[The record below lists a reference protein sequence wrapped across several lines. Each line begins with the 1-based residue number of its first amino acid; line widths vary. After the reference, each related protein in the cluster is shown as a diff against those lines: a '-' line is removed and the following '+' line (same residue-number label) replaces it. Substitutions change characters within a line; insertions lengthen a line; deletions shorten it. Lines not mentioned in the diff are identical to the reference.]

1 MKRTWLVLTLLCI
14 ALIAT
19 ACSRGGQS
27 GGAQRAETPPP
38 AGPQNA
44 QSPGASGQVPSLG
57 GRELKIGSDTTYPP
71 FETVDAEKKIVGFDP
86 DLMAEICRRANC
98 KATFVTAAFDGI
110 FAALSQGQ
118 YDAVVSG
125 VTITAERKKAVDF
138 SESYLRYG
146 QVVMVRQDET
156 GIAGVD
162 ALTGK
167 TIAVQT
173 GTTNDEKATALQ
185 KEGKAKDVK
194 RYDTFDLAVRAL
206 LNKDVD
212 AVIIDSYAADGF
224 IAVNTGKLR
233 KVGNAF
239 TSEDLGIALKK
250 GDTAL
255 KAAVDAA
262 LAQMKT
268 DGTLDKLYKTWFV
281 DRAPGK

>member
-1 MKRTWLVLTLLCI
+1 MKRSWLVLTLLCV
-14 ALIAT
+14 AMIAT
-19 ACSRGGQS
+19 ACSRGGQT
-27 GGAQRAETPPP
+27 GGTPP
-38 AGPQNA
+38 AGSQGA
-44 QSPGASGQVPSLG
+44 QAPTASVQVPSLN

-71 FETVDAEKKIVGFDP
+71 FETVDAEKKIIGFDP
-86 DLMAEICRRANC
+86 DLMAEICKRANC

-110 FAALSQGQ
+110 FAALAQGQ

-125 VTITAERKKAVDF
+125 VTITEERKKTVDF

-146 QVVMVRQDET
+146 QVVLVREGET

-162 ALTGK
+162 ALGSK

-194 RYDTFDLAVRAL
+194 RYDTFDLAVQAL

-212 AVIIDSYAADGF
+212 AVIIDSYAADGY
-224 IAVNTGKLR
+224 IGTNAGKLK
-233 KVGNAF
+233 KVGEPF
-239 TSEDLGIALKK
+239 TSEDLGIAMKK
-250 GDTAL
+250 GDSAL
-255 KAAVDAA
+255 KAAIDAA
-262 LAQMKT
+262 LAQMKA

-281 DRAPGK
+281 ERAPGK